1 MQVRVLY
8 GNGNILKATC
18 KFKVFRQWQLL
29 TALPDLDSAIFEQ
42 AATVWS
48 QHPAPMYEAIAP
60 WSQAFCSRREQLVDD
75 SDRQFEQKLS
85 EFIQALWETTVEDN
99 LTQEIYNWL
108 KLAAFVIRKR
118 QIN

>member
-1 MQVRVLY
+1 
-8 GNGNILKATC
+8 
-18 KFKVFRQWQLL
+18 VFRQWQLL

-48 QHPAPMYEAIAP
+48 QHPAPKKGAIAP
-60 WSQAFCSRREQLVDD
+60 WSQAFCSRREQLVND
-75 SDRQFEQKLS
+75 SDRLFQQQLTKFL
-85 EFIQALWETTVEDN
+85 QALWQTTEKDK

-108 KLAAFVIRKR
+108 KVAAFVIRKR